1 MKKFINFCKENY
13 KILIPVMVGIVL
25 LVTVFFLYR
34 EYKYD
39 NTRNKKEVSV
49 YQYFGGMK
57 TEYTAIVTYNLR
69 DSIVDLKAKDKKIE
83 YDSIPVYYQEEE
95 KVLFPSE
102 MTIVFPLRDVS
113 QYRLYK
119 YATYYKEDNL
129 QYIKNNIDVGN
140 YSYFFLYDGKDV
152 FFFPD
157 EVTLKINDKE
167 YKKLG
172 AMSYVTVVG
181 GLTLIYY
188 DTDNETS
195 EVIELDGDTV
205 MVVND
210 TLEVNVSEKYCLHYG
225 QKILLFKPDNLNP
238 VPKQLTNN

>member
-1 MKKFINFCKENY
+1 MNSVVNFCKEKY
-13 KILIPVMVGIVL
+13 KVLIPVMVGIVL
-25 LVTVFFLYR
+25 CVTLFFLYR

-49 YQYFGGMK
+49 FQYFGGIRND
-57 TEYTAIVTYNLR
+57 YTAIITYNLR
-69 DSIVDLKAKDKKIE
+69 DSIVDIEAKDKKIE
-83 YDSIPVYYQEEE
+83 YDSIPIYYQELD
-95 KVLFPSE
+95 KVIFPHE
-102 MTIVFPLRDVS
+102 MTIVFPLREGS
-113 QYRLYK
+113 QFKLYK

-129 QYIKNNIDVGN
+129 HYIKNNTDVGDYN
-140 YSYFFLYDGKDV
+140 YFFLYDGKDV

-188 DTDNETS
+188 DTASDTS
-195 EVIELDGDTV
+195 EVIELNGDTV
-205 MVVND
+205 TVTND
-210 TLEVNVSEKYCLHYG
+210 NINVNVSERYCLSFG
-225 QKILLFKPDNLNP
+225 KKVLLFTPDNLNP
-238 VPKQLTNN
+238 VFKTIDK